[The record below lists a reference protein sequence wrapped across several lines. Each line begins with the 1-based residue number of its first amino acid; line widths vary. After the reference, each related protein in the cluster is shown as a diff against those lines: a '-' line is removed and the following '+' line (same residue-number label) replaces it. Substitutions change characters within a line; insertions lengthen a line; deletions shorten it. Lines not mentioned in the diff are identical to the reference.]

1 VSRLEG
7 ALRDV
12 AHALD
17 RLRHSWALVGGLA
30 VSARVEPRFT
40 RDIDLAVAVADDAT
54 AEALVHSMVGSG
66 YRILA
71 SLDQEQ
77 VGRLATVRLEAPT
90 EGPAGVVV
98 DLLFASS
105 GIEAEVVRDA
115 DVLEVLPGLR
125 VPVAR
130 RGHLLTLKLLSDS
143 PGRPQDR
150 IDIVALLREA
160 TPADL
165 EEVRQLA
172 VLISQ
177 RGYARGRDLLSSL
190 KQYLRGRSVGS

>member
-12 AHALD
+12 ASAID

-30 VSARVEPRFT
+30 VSARGEPRFT
-40 RDIDLAVAVADDAT
+40 RDIDLAVAVADDPT
-54 AEALVHSMVGSG
+54 AEALVHSLVGSG

-115 DVLEVLPGLR
+115 EVLEVLPGLR

-150 IDIVALLREA
+150 VDIVALLREA

-190 KQYLRGRSVGS
+190 EQYVRGAS

>member
-1 VSRLEG
+1 MSRLEG

-12 AHALD
+12 ASALD

-30 VSARVEPRFT
+30 VSARGEPRFT

-54 AEALVHSMVGSG
+54 AEALVHSLVGSG

-98 DLLFASS
+98 GLLFASS

-115 DVLEVLPGLR
+115 EVLEVLPGLR

-150 IDIVALLREA
+150 VDIVALLREA

-190 KQYLRGRSVGS
+190 EQYVRGAP

>member
-12 AHALD
+12 ASALD

-30 VSARVEPRFT
+30 VSARGEPRFT

-54 AEALVHSMVGSG
+54 AEALVHSLVGSG

-115 DVLEVLPGLR
+115 EVLEVLPGLR

-150 IDIVALLREA
+150 VDIVALLREA

-190 KQYLRGRSVGS
+190 EQYVRGRSVGS

>member
-1 VSRLEG
+1 MSRLEG

-12 AHALD
+12 ASALD

-30 VSARVEPRFT
+30 VSARGEPRFT

-54 AEALVHSMVGSG
+54 AEALVHSLVGSG

-115 DVLEVLPGLR
+115 EVLEVLPGLR

-150 IDIVALLREA
+150 VDIVALLREA

-190 KQYLRGRSVGS
+190 EQYVRGRSVGS